1 MSQAIMQ
8 RQTTKGPS
16 AWEVTLANTKL
27 WLKSPTPYLNALGL
41 VAFVLF
47 WYLTTE
53 YFQLPYFEKLPGPV
67 ASFQEWVSKDP
78 IYGISIYT
86 SDYYAHI
93 GISVWRVFQAFMLAT
108 LLGVPTG
115 LFMGWNKTF
124 KDYSFPLLETLRP
137 IPMLAWV
144 PLAILMWPGR
154 EASIVFL
161 TFLGSYFATVLN
173 TLLGVESIDESY
185 FRAARSL
192 GARPPR
198 RILQGHPAGRHAV
211 HLHRPS
217 DQHGVRVVLA
227 GRGRNARGRI
237 RPRLPHLELVHAGA
251 IPRDHH
257 RHDHARRHRLVEQL
271 AHPYDRQP
279 PHAVEGQGGSTMSGN
294 ETPTRG
300 HIQINNVSKI
310 YDPDGA
316 KVLAVDRCT
325 MDIAPGEFC
334 VVVGPSGCG
343 KTTLLNAIAG
353 FHSISSGEILLD
365 GEVLCSADKQAQP
378 GSDRIVVFQNG
389 ALFPWFTVLEN
400 VTFGPI
406 VQKAMSKEEAED
418 KAMEML
424 GQMGLM
430 GIENNYPSEISS
442 GMRRRVEI
450 ARAMMNN
457 PRVLLLDEP
466 FRAMDA
472 LTKTVVHQFLL
483 QVYDRSKTTVFFI
496 THDLEEAIF
505 LGSKVYIMTT
515 RPATIKKILDVDIPR
530 PRDFRVLSSPTYTRL
545 KEECIS
551 AVHEEALKAFKAG
564 EREM

>member
-1 MSQAIMQ
+1 
-8 RQTTKGPS
+8 
-16 AWEVTLANTKL
+16 
-27 WLKSPTPYLNALGL
+27 
-41 VAFVLF
+41 
-47 WYLTTE
+47 
-53 YFQLPYFEKLPGPV
+53 
-67 ASFQEWVSKDP
+67 
-78 IYGISIYT
+78 
-86 SDYYAHI
+86 
-93 GISVWRVFQAFMLAT
+93 
-108 LLGVPTG
+108 
-115 LFMGWNKTF
+115 
-124 KDYSFPLLETLRP
+124 
-137 IPMLAWV
+137 
-144 PLAILMWPGR
+144 
-154 EASIVFL
+154 
-161 TFLGSYFATVLN
+161 
-173 TLLGVESIDESY
+173 
-185 FRAARSL
+185 
-192 GARPPR
+192 
-198 RILQGHPAGRHAV
+198 
-211 HLHRPS
+211 
-217 DQHGVRVVLA
+217 
-227 GRGRNARGRI
+227 
-237 RPRLPHLELVHAGA
+237 
-251 IPRDHH
+251 
-257 RHDHARRHRLVEQL
+257 
-271 AHPYDRQP
+271 
-279 PHAVEGQGGSTMSGN
+279 MSGN
-294 ETPTRG
+294 ETPMRG

-316 KVLAVDRCT
+316 KVLAVDSCT

-406 VQKAMSKEEAED
+406 VQKVMGKEEAEG